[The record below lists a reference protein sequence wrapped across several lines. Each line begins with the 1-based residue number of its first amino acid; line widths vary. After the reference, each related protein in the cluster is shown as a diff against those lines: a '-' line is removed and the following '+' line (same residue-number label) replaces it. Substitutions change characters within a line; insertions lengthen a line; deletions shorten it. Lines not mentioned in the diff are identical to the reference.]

1 MAYSPNIIPLM
12 TSDTAPS
19 GVASGSNVYTTY
31 AAWKAFDSDP
41 LHTDYISN
49 GNAPQWLQYQFPSPR
64 VVAQYA
70 LRAPDRNNGN
80 GAPTA
85 FTLQASSDGSNW
97 TTLDTQSGLSWT
109 TSEEKTFAVANA
121 DWYAYYKLNITACKA
136 DGWVVVPSLRLME
149 PDTLID
155 GDYTVRQFFESG
167 EFVTPD
173 GITEGEVLV
182 VGGGGG
188 AGGSR
193 GGGGG
198 AGGYQTGTETLSG
211 TMTVTVGAGGVGG
224 IAGATEPHGANG
236 GDSGFGTLTALGGGW
251 GGGAGA
257 GQRDGANGGS
267 GGGGAGT
274 NGVHGDGSQGYA
286 GGNGAGT
293 TNYGAGG
300 GGGSSGAGTNG
311 VASPD
316 HTSAAGGAGT
326 ANDITG
332 TSLVYAAG
340 GAGGRNDAVADHP
353 IVHGDP
359 NTGNGGSGTAQ
370 NTGALAGGNGGSGI
384 VVIRH
389 LTEPAAPGNLTIT
402 SRHKVGFLAALHVTS
417 RHKVRPLLFVRKTIT
432 SRHLVG
438 YVYTPPP
445 ARLAVRSRHR
455 VDAVQGLARLTLTSR
470 HKVGELVRFTLDSMH
485 LVRDVDPATLS
496 LTSQHAVGFLA
507 ALHLTSKHKVGRRSH
522 IVPGSDPPV
531 EVYDNVDAFC
541 QFNGIDLDL
550 VELQLGGTR
559 NTYDT
564 VRHYDGSVLIHDMRC
579 DFYEHR
585 MRIKLKG
592 SSPSNLDT
600 QEQAIQ
606 AACLA
611 GGTFAWQSMGPG
623 GVMGTLRTWTVAPSD
638 APDFERTKVSETLY
652 RSYAPMVL
660 RVWPA

>member
-80 GAPTA
+80 GAPTS
-85 FTLQASSDGSNW
+85 FTLQGSNDGTNW
-97 TTLDTQSGLSWT
+97 VTLDTQTGLSWSA
-109 TSEEKTFAVANA
+109 SEKKTFQFSNTLSFT
-121 DWYAYYKLNITACKA
+121 YYRLAISACKA
-136 DGWVVVPSLRLME
+136 DGWCVCSEWELME
-149 PDTLID
+149 SFSSGGDVTTD
-155 GDYTVRQFFESG
+155 GAYTVHRFTTNG
-167 EFVTPD
+167 EFVTPE
-173 GITEGEVLV
+173 GVTEAEVLV
-182 VGGGGG
+182 IGGGGSLWSTGTAGTASHGGGAGATSAGNGTAGTENTGGGGGG
-188 AGGSR
+188 AGSGR
-193 GGGGG
+193 TGGKG
-198 AGGYQTGTETLSG
+198 A
-211 TMTVTVGAGGVGG
+211 VGV
-224 IAGATEPHGANG
+224 
-236 GDSGFGTLTALGGGW
+236 
-251 GGGAGA
+251 
-257 GQRDGANGGS
+257 
-267 GGGGAGT
+267 
-274 NGVHGDGSQGYA
+274 
-286 GGNGAGT
+286 
-293 TNYGAGG
+293 
-300 GGGSSGAGTNG
+300 
-311 VASPD
+311 
-316 HTSAAGGAGT
+316 
-326 ANDITG
+326 
-332 TSLVYAAG
+332 
-340 GAGGRNDAVADHP
+340 
-353 IVHGDP
+353 
-359 NTGNGGSGTAQ
+359 
-370 NTGALAGGNGGSGI
+370 

-389 LTEPAAPGNLTIT
+389 LNPAAANLTIT

-485 LVRDVDPATLS
+485 VVKDVDPATLS
-496 LTSQHAVGFLA
+496 LTSQHKVGFLA

-522 IVPGSDPPV
+522 IVPGSEPPV

-541 QFNGIDLDL
+541 QLNGIDLDL
-550 VELQLGGTR
+550 VELQLGGAR